1 MAKYKDIKI
10 EWSNSEHR
18 QMVSQ
23 MFFEESGK
31 TGVYPKDFD
40 RFVVRLK
47 GKKPI
52 AIVCYKFVELK
63 GKKVIDV
70 SPFNLEFRKPH
81 CQQMIDGILADN
93 PEFRVIRA
101 IALPKKEKFFVNF
114 AKKRRLYL
122 TEVDIAKKAKEVL
135 LPKSKQILMINKNN
149 VRRF

>member
-1 MAKYKDIKI
+1 MVKYGDIKI
-10 EWSNSEHR
+10 QWSNPAHKLL
-18 QMVSQ
+18 VSQ

-31 TGVYPKDFD
+31 TGVYPKKFD

-47 GKKPI
+47 DNKPI
-52 AIVCYKFVELK
+52 AIVCYKFVDLK
-63 GKKVIDV
+63 GRKAIDV

-93 PEFRVIRA
+93 PGYTVIRA

-122 TEVDIAKKAKEVL
+122 TQVAIAKKAKEVL
-135 LPKSKQILMINKNN
+135 LPGSKQILMINKNN
-149 VRRF
+149 VRRH